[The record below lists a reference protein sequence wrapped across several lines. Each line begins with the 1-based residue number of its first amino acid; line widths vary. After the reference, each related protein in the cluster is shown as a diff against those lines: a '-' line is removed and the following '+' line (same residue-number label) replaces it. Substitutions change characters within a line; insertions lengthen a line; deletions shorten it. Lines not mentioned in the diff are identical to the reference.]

1 MKQELRAAIGSILAT
16 PRWAIVGTS
25 LVLATTFVAG
35 AEAADLPV
43 VCASGACGVGR
54 DFNTGHASTVQV
66 GNTLTINQTVDR
78 ALLNWESFNV
88 SADGRVVFNQPNA
101 NSIALNRIY
110 QESPSRIFGTVEAN
124 GQIYLVNPNGFVF
137 GRTAKINASG
147 ILASTLD
154 ISDDTFARGLL
165 APELIQ
171 NSDPALQSD
180 GRVNVLLRDGSMFRD
195 QNGEPVEVRLV
206 VEEGAKIESR
216 GSGGRVLLASREID
230 NSGTIASPDG
240 QVILAAGDSVYL
252 QASTN
257 ADLRGLLVEVD
268 AGGEAWNRMTG
279 DISAARGNVTV
290 VGLAV
295 NQSGRISASTTV
307 AANGSIR
314 LLARDTATFVNNANL
329 TTSLGPGERGGR
341 LEIGS
346 TSRIEVLPELN
357 DDTTGVDEQRQAP
370 SQISMSGREVTL
382 RSGSQ
387 IVAPAGELT
396 VRAASNPSSNVSYD
410 ADARI
415 RVESGAL
422 IDLSGSDVTLPMSR
436 NLVTVELRANE
447 LRDSPEQRNGALRG
461 QTVVVDAR
469 IGTPLADVSGAL
481 AAVPKSIGER
491 TSHGGTAVFESAGD
505 VAIAEGARIDVSGGV
520 TTFLEGPVSTS
531 QLIGAD
537 GKLYD
542 IGEADPS
549 RTYVGVLN
557 PMFRRAD
564 DRWGYVDLI
573 AAPGINRIEPGY
585 LAGSD
590 AGTVQFAAPS
600 LVMNGTLTATTVAGA
615 YQRLPG
621 QQPLGGQL
629 IIGLPEGLGEALV
642 EDYRAPSVA
651 FSNHPAVIA
660 VGDSPL
666 PPQQTLLLPTEYLS
680 RGFTRTAIY
689 SNGRITIPADTPLN
703 LAAGSTL
710 NLTGQR
716 VDILADVSSTGGSI
730 AATSVLTAGTG
741 VAAIERAGV
750 SVADDVILDVR
761 GNWINDAVSAR
772 TDPFGRPST
781 SVLADGGSIALITRA
796 DNAELV
802 LGDQVRMLANAGAW
816 LQRDGTLQGG
826 DGGSI
831 KIEAAGLSN
840 AFELG
845 DSVTVQAFGVLG
857 ARGGEFSL
865 MAPRIEV
872 NSAAAWSRAQRLDPL
887 PPPDPDP
894 DPSNPPAPIEPL
906 LEYLSIGSSL
916 FTDHG
921 FSRIALTAEGAVDR
935 DVDRDGLR
943 IAGGTEIQA
952 RASVLQMNQGSINA
966 AGATNIAGLAT
977 VALPVES
984 ARQAMSLSFAVDP
997 AGDRSPD
1004 RIGLLT
1010 MQAGA
1015 SISADAGSA
1024 IAFSSVGGIDADGVI
1039 TARGGSIAMTVANP
1053 DIGNDLG
1060 YRPEIG
1066 LHLGA
1071 NAVLDVSGAS
1081 VYEPVGNGLLSG
1093 VIYDGGKVTLQA
1105 NRGYVIVDEGAL
1117 VDVSG
1122 TSAALDRIISADGA
1136 TTRDIIGSNAGSFAM
1151 IAPEAIAF
1159 NGTLRAHAGVGDT
1172 GTATGGELIMR
1183 LSRSRGHAPGPNE
1196 VRDTYPTNPRV
1207 LRVTS
1212 GGIAIGGGAPP
1223 SGFAVLRQ
1231 DVIDDSG
1238 IDALTLEADGRIEFD
1253 DISLSMN
1260 RRIVLDTPEILA
1272 RDGADVSLT
1281 APYLALG
1288 NTLPRAAPTPTTG
1301 TGSFNFQ
1308 GTFIEAIGAVSLS
1321 GATTATLASS
1331 GELRLREIQDGS
1343 VRAGH
1348 LQMAGDLT
1356 LRATQIYPSTLT
1368 AYSLSALGDESTL
1381 RIESAGTPASTP
1393 LTAGGSLTLNAAN
1406 IEQHGVLRAPFGSI
1420 DFNAT
1425 ESITLGA
1432 GSLTSVSADG
1442 AMIPFGRIENG
1453 EWVYQGMNRVVHTA
1467 IPERR
1472 IDLDAPSIEQDS
1484 TATLDLKGGGDLYA
1498 YEWIP
1503 GTGGSKDALAFGDE
1517 AGTPFGRYA
1526 ILPSQR
1532 GQFAPYD
1539 PQETRPYDLQVGDS
1553 VYLSGIPGLEAG
1565 YYALLPARY
1574 ALLPGALLI
1583 EAVPGATDLRPGTTG
1598 TLADGTPVVAGYRTF
1613 GSTGLGGTRYSGFA
1627 IRTSEEARQLATYED
1642 SFASTF
1648 YADRATRTD
1657 QPRPVLPADAGTLSL
1672 LATTSL
1678 DMRGIVNL
1686 GAAKDGRAGRV
1697 EVSAPN
1703 LEVVNAI
1710 SENADT
1716 VQIAASVLNR
1726 WGAGEVWL
1734 GGTQRDGAVDVIAD
1748 DVRIADGVSI
1758 RAEEVVLLA
1767 NRSIDLAAGATIAS
1781 NSGGRAAVD
1790 PETLSA
1796 ATLTLSNDDAGA
1808 AILSVSDRNLYS
1820 VTRTPGDTDVGSIN
1834 AASGSVLTTGGSLL
1848 ANASASVVLD
1858 GDIRARDALWQ
1869 LGSSTVRFDEA
1880 ALADGLNINSALL
1893 ERMGEAGSL
1902 TLASEGAME
1911 FAYALSLGA
1920 GNPLDAL
1927 VLKAGAFNNL
1937 SGGDISF
1944 TAGRVTLAG
1953 THTPAAAATVGT
1965 GTLSI
1970 IATDIDLGET
1980 IGVIDPD
1987 DPNDPEDSVDLGDR
2001 RLALNGFA
2009 NTSLFASHDIRGVGK
2024 TTVDVGGN
2032 LQMTAARVTAA
2043 SGGFTTIDAGLG
2055 NVDISSA
2062 GTASTS
2068 IDGILGG
2075 ALSIKGNDITHS
2087 GTLFLPSGLVNLQ
2100 AASNLSVAS
2109 TGVIDVSGQLVTAA
2123 DRIVGSSGGSVK
2135 LASGATLTTAT
2146 GSVINVS
2153 GATGANAGR
2162 LSMYSTGSANVA
2174 GTLRAQSGGT
2184 GTTGGAFDIYAGSL
2198 GNASGLVSQ
2207 LQTAGFTERQA
2218 IHVATGDL
2226 TLANG
2231 QTVTARNIEWTADQ
2245 GRVTVNGTMR
2255 APSTAQRS
2263 AISLYGA
2270 NVNIG
2275 STAQLNAD
2283 ANAGVRFGGDIE
2295 LGSSTGSLSVA
2306 QGSVISARG
2315 GEMDG
2320 TLRLRAAA
2328 VGRDVAISEL
2338 AGTIRDVDDVVVE
2351 AVRVYNAPAAT
2362 MTAANYTTI
2371 RNDITAYMGPL
2382 GNDLGAGANI
2392 RGRLDATSALGL
2404 RVEVGAELRYNG
2416 NLTLNALDL
2425 NAASWRFDGSPIA
2438 LTVRSTGNIT
2448 VAGNISDG
2456 FGTVATP
2463 LLASESAT
2471 LRFAAG
2477 ANLASARPDAVVRGG
2492 SGNLSLNA
2500 GTSIRTGTGDV
2511 RVAAANDVI
2520 FGTSSIAAPTRI
2532 YTGGIAGTPRD
2543 RTFNFPDRGGN
2554 VSIHAGHDV
2563 KGAEV
2568 SQSVSDWQPQQGTPD
2583 GIRPE
2588 APTKA
2593 GIDLARFGWNTGT
2606 LGGGDVTVVAGN
2618 DVKNLS
2624 AAAADSAAELTE
2636 DTLTRYGGGS
2646 LSVTAGNDVNSAML
2660 YVARGE
2666 AKILADGSLGAT
2678 RASGSGSPLGSLLML
2693 GEATASVAARGDVN
2707 LEVPFNPS
2715 ITMGSSTRSVFF
2727 TYGDHSGFDA
2737 RSNGG
2742 RVILDASDSSR
2753 LSPYLSSNVTTNG
2766 GIGLRVM
2773 PSSLTLMSMVEDVE
2787 MLGGAVSLYASDD
2800 GQLDLFAA
2808 RDLRGLT
2815 GANII
2820 MADLGRDE
2828 LPTPLDP
2835 FRGNVNLSRLMLPPA
2850 AGAAGRHIDDEQPAL
2865 ITAGRDIIGHDLIL
2879 AKTTHMTAGRDIID
2893 TNLRTQNLRDSDVTL
2908 VKAGRDF
2915 TFTPGFVT
2923 GQMNVGGPGRFDVIT
2938 GRNLDLG
2945 LSAGLTTSG
2954 RLLNASLQSAT
2965 GADIN
2970 VMVGMGR
2977 DVDANAFV
2985 DKIIGLSAELRED
2998 LREFMVART
3007 GNADLDYTEA
3017 VKQFKALDATAQR
3030 PLLLDVFYGEL
3041 VASGREANSD
3051 PEKGF
3056 KRGYSAIDALFP
3068 GSRAKDGEV
3077 NPYEGDLSLKLSRIY
3092 TLAGGDISIAAPG
3105 GQVDV
3110 GIANPPSTVG
3120 KRDASLL
3127 GIVAQGTGSVRIFT
3141 NDDVL
3146 VNSSRVFSLLGG
3158 DIAIWSTVG
3167 DIDAGRGSKS
3177 AVSVPAPTVLVD
3189 SNGQITLDYAGA
3201 VAGSG
3206 IRTISTDDNVK
3217 PGDVDLIAPEGVVNA
3232 GDAGIGAGGN
3242 LNIAAQQVVGLDNI
3256 QVGGVSTGVPA
3267 ETSGLGASLAS
3278 VSAAASSSSSAS
3290 TSAVEETDENQEA
3303 QASLAQT
3310 AMSWLEVFVV
3320 GLGEENC
3327 KQDDVDCL
3335 KRQPL

>member
-1 MKQELRAAIGSILAT
+1 MQQELRAAIRSILAT

-25 LVLATTFVAG
+25 LALATTVVDSV
-35 AEAADLPV
+35 EAAELPV

-180 GRVNVLLRDGSMFRD
+180 GRVNVLRRDGTTLTD
-195 QNGEPVEVRLV
+195 VNGEPVEVRLV

-230 NSGTIASPDG
+230 NAGTISSPDG

-252 QASTN
+252 QASAN

-307 AANGSIR
+307 AANGSIK
-314 LLARDTATFVNNANL
+314 LLARDTASFVVNGDN
-329 TTSLGPGERGGR
+329 TTLGAGQNGGR

-346 TSRIEVLPELN
+346 TSRIEVLPELD

-370 SQISMSGREVTL
+370 SQIAMSGREVIL

-396 VRAASNPSSNVSYD
+396 VTAASNPSSTVSYD
-410 ADARI
+410 ASARI
-415 RVESGAL
+415 RVESGVQ

-461 QTVVVDAR
+461 QTIVVDAR

-481 AAVPKSIGER
+481 AAVPKSIAER
-491 TSHGGTAVFESAGD
+491 TSHGGTAVFNSEGD
-505 VAIAEGARIDVSGGV
+505 VAISEGARIDVSGGV
-520 TTFLEGPVSTS
+520 TTFLEGPVGTS

-564 DRWGYVDLI
+564 DRWGYIDLI

-600 LVMNGTLTATTVAGA
+600 IVMNGTLTANTLIGP

-621 QQPLGGQL
+621 QRPLGGQL
-629 IIGLPEGLGEALV
+629 IIGLPEGVNEAVV

-660 VGDSPL
+660 VGNDAPL
-666 PPQQTLLLPTEYLS
+666 PPQQTLLLPTEYLN

-689 SNGRITIPADTPLN
+689 SNGTITIPADTPLN

-716 VDILADVSSTGGSI
+716 VDVLADVASIGGTI
-730 AATSVLTAGTG
+730 AATSVLTAGIG

-750 SVADDVILDVR
+750 SVADGVTLDVR
-761 GNWINDAVSAR
+761 GNWTNDALSAL

-802 LGDQVRMLANAGAW
+802 LGDQVQMLADAGAW

-840 AFELG
+840 AFEIG
-845 DSVTVQAFGVLG
+845 DAVTVQAFGVPG
-857 ARGGEFSL
+857 GRGGRFSL

-894 DPSNPPAPIEPL
+894 SDPPDPIEPL

-921 FSRIALTAEGAVDR
+921 FSSIALTAEGTVDR
-935 DVDRDGLR
+935 DVDPDGLR
-943 IAGGTEIQA
+943 IAEGTQIQA
-952 RASVLQMNQGSINA
+952 RASVLQMNQSSADA
-966 AGATNIAGLAT
+966 ASGVNIANLAT
-977 VALPVES
+977 VTLPVES
-984 ARQAMSLSFAVDP
+984 ARQAMSLSFSVDP
-997 AGDRSPD
+997 SGDRSPD

-1010 MQAGA
+1010 MQSGA
-1015 SISADAGSA
+1015 SINADAGSS

-1039 TARGGSIAMTVANP
+1039 TARGGSIAMTIANP
-1053 DIGNDLG
+1053 DLGNDLG

-1071 NAVLDVSGAS
+1071 NARLDVSGTS
-1081 VYEPVGNGLLSG
+1081 VYEPVGDGLLSG
-1093 VIYDGGKVTLQA
+1093 TIYDGGKVTLQA
-1105 NRGYVIVDEGAL
+1105 NRGYVIADEGAL
-1117 VDVSG
+1117 IDVSG
-1122 TSAALDRIISADGA
+1122 TSAALDRIVSADGA
-1136 TTRDIIGSNAGSFAM
+1136 TTRDIIGSNAGSLTL

-1183 LSRSRGHAPGPNE
+1183 LSRSRGHQPGPNE

-1212 GGIAIGGGAPP
+1212 EGIAIGGGAPP
-1223 SGFAVLRQ
+1223 SGLAVLRQ

-1253 DISLSMN
+1253 DVSLSMN

-1272 RDGADVSLT
+1272 RDGADVSLS

-1288 NTLPRAAPTPTTG
+1288 NTLLRSAPTPTTG

-1331 GELRLREIQDGS
+1331 GDLRLREIQEGS
-1343 VRAGH
+1343 ARAGH
-1348 LQMAGDLT
+1348 LQTAGDLT

-1381 RIESAGTPASTP
+1381 RIESAGSPASTP

-1425 ESITLGA
+1425 QSITLGA

-1442 AMIPFGRIENG
+1442 AVIPFGRIENG
-1453 EWVYQGMNRVVHTA
+1453 EWVYQSANRVVRTA

-1472 IDLDAPSIEQDS
+1472 IDLDAPTIEQDS
-1484 TATLDLKGGGDLYA
+1484 SATLDLEGGGDLYA

-1503 GTGGSKDALAFGDE
+1503 GTGGSKDALGFGDDTQ
-1517 AGTPFGRYA
+1517 TPFGRYA

-1583 EAVPGATDLRPGTTG
+1583 EAVPDATDLQPGTTG

-1627 IRTSEEARQLATYED
+1627 IRTSEQARQLATYED

-1648 YADRATRTD
+1648 YADRAARAD

-1686 GAAKDGRAGRV
+1686 GAAKDGLAGRV

-1734 GGTQRDGAVDVIAD
+1734 GGTQRGGSVDVIAD
-1748 DVRIADGVSI
+1748 DLRISDGVSI

-1767 NRSIDLAAGATIAS
+1767 NRSVDLAAGATIAS
-1781 NSGGRAAVD
+1781 NSGGQAAVD
-1790 PETLSA
+1790 PKSLTA
-1796 ATLTLSNDDAGA
+1796 ADLTFRNDDAGA

-1820 VTRTPGDTDVGSIN
+1820 VTRGAGDADVGSIN
-1834 AASGSVLTTGGSLL
+1834 AASGSTLTTGGSLL
-1848 ANASASVVLD
+1848 AHAPASVVLD

-1880 ALADGLNINSALL
+1880 THADGLNIDSTLL
-1893 ERMGEAGSL
+1893 ARMQEAGSL

-1911 FAYALSLGA
+1911 FSYALSLGA

-1953 THTPAAAATVGT
+1953 THTPAAPATVGS

-1987 DPNDPEDSVDLGDR
+1987 DPNDPEDSIDLGDR

-2009 NTSLFASHDIRGVGK
+2009 NTSLFAANDIRGLGK
-2024 TTVDVGGN
+2024 TTVNVGGN
-2032 LQMTAARVTAA
+2032 LHMAAARVTAA
-2043 SGGFTTIDAGLG
+2043 SGGFTTIDAALG
-2055 NVDISSA
+2055 NVDITST

-2075 ALSIKGNDITHS
+2075 ALSIKGNNIAHS
-2087 GTLFLPSGLVNLQ
+2087 GTLFLPSGVVSLE

-2135 LASGATLTTAT
+2135 LASGGALTTDA
-2146 GSVINVS
+2146 GSLIDVR

-2162 LSMYSTGSANVA
+2162 LSMHATGAANVA
-2174 GTLRAQSGGT
+2174 GTLRAQAGST
-2184 GTTGGAFDIYAGSL
+2184 GATGGAFDIYAGSL
-2198 GNASGLVSQ
+2198 ANPSGLVTQ

-2226 TLANG
+2226 TLANN

-2245 GRVTVNGTMR
+2245 GRVQVDGTMR

-2263 AISLYGA
+2263 AIRLYGA

-2275 STAQLNAD
+2275 STGQLNAD

-2306 QGSVISARG
+2306 QGSVLSARG
-2315 GEMDG
+2315 QQMHG

-2328 VGRDVAISEL
+2328 VGRDVAIGEL
-2338 AGTIRDVDDVVVE
+2338 AGTIRDVDSVVVE
-2351 AVRVYNAPAAT
+2351 AVRVYNAPATVTAT
-2362 MTAANYTTI
+2362 EYNTY
-2371 RNDITAYMGPL
+2371 RNDIAAYMDNSVPEVP
-2382 GNDLGAGANI
+2382 GAGANI
-2392 RGRLDATSALGL
+2392 RGRLDANGALRL
-2404 RVEVGAELRYNG
+2404 RVEAGVELRRDG
-2416 NLTLNALDL
+2416 DLTLNALNL
-2425 NAASWRFDGSPIA
+2425 SPTGSPWRFDDSPIA
-2438 LTVRSTGNIT
+2438 LTVRASGSIN
-2448 VAGNISDG
+2448 VAGTISDG
-2456 FGTVATP
+2456 FNTTPVATT
-2463 LLASESAT
+2463 LLAGDSAT

-2477 ANLASARPDAVVRGG
+2477 ANLASARPDAVVRGAPG
-2492 SGNLSLNA
+2492 SLTLAPNA
-2500 GTSIRTGTGDV
+2500 SIRTGTGDV
-2511 RVAAANDVI
+2511 RVAAANDVN
-2520 FGTSSIAAPTRI
+2520 FGAGSRI
-2532 YTGGIAGTPRD
+2532 YTGGIQGAPTQGTYS
-2543 RTFNFPDRGGN
+2543 FPDRGGN
-2554 VSIHAGHDV
+2554 VSIYAGHDIV
-2563 KGAEV
+2563 GAAV
-2568 SQSVSDWQPQQGTPD
+2568 TQSVTDWQPRQGEIDGAVPD
-2583 GIRPE
+2583 FATRLGVNQS
-2588 APTKA
+2588 
-2593 GIDLARFGWNTGT
+2593 RFGWNTAT
-2606 LGGGDVTVVAGN
+2606 LGGGDLAVVAGN
-2618 DVKNLS
+2618 DINDLS
-2624 AAAADSAAELTE
+2624 AAAADTLVELMPNQ
-2636 DTLTRYGGGS
+2636 LSRFGGGS
-2646 LSVTAGNDVNSAML
+2646 LSVMAGNDVNSALL
-2660 YVARGE
+2660 YVGRGE
-2666 AKILADGSLGAT
+2666 AKVLADGSLGAT
-2678 RASGSGSPLGSLLML
+2678 RPPGVAGLSPLGSLLML
-2693 GEATASVAARGDVN
+2693 GEARGSMAARGDVN
-2707 LEVPFNPS
+2707 LEVSFNPS
-2715 ITMGSSTRSVFF
+2715 VASGFGATAAFF
-2727 TYGDHSGFDA
+2727 TYGDRSALDA

-2742 RVILDASDSSR
+2742 DVILNADGSAR
-2753 LSPYLSSNVTTNG
+2753 LNSYLGSEG
-2766 GIGLRVM
+2766 GNATRVM
-2773 PSSLTLMSMVEDVE
+2773 PSSLTLMSMANDVK
-2787 MLGGAVSLYASDD
+2787 MTGGSVVLYPSND

-2808 RDLRGLT
+2808 RDLLGSS

-2820 MADLGRDE
+2820 MADVGRDE
-2828 LPTPLDP
+2828 LPTPLQA
-2835 FRGNVNLSRLMLPPA
+2835 FRGSLAVGRLLVPLA
-2850 AGAAGRHIDDEQPAL
+2850 ASATGRHIDDDQPAL

-2879 AKTTHMTAGRDIID
+2879 AKTTQMTAGRDIVD
-2893 TNLRTQNLRDSDVTL
+2893 TNLRAQNLRAGDVTL
-2908 VKAGRDF
+2908 VQAGRDL
-2915 TFTPGFVT
+2915 TFSPSFVT

-2945 LSAGLTTSG
+2945 LSTGLTTSG

-2965 GADIN
+2965 GADLN

-2985 DKIIGLSAELRED
+2985 DKIIATSAELRD
-2998 LREFMVART
+2998 SLRKFMVART
-3007 GNADLDYTEA
+3007 GNANLTDEQVVT
-3017 VKQFKALDATAQR
+3017 QFKALDAMAQR
-3030 PLLLDVFYGEL
+3030 PLLLDLFYGEL

-3051 PEKGF
+3051 PTKGF
-3056 KRGYSAIDALFP
+3056 TRGYSAIDALFP
-3068 GSRAKDGEV
+3068 GSRAEEGEV
-3077 NPYEGDLSLKLSRIY
+3077 NPYEGDLTLELSRIY
-3092 TLAGGDISIAAPG
+3092 TLAGGDISIAVPG
-3105 GQVDV
+3105 GLVNV
-3110 GIANPPSTVG
+3110 GLANPPSTVG
-3120 KRDASLL
+3120 ERDQSQL

-3167 DIDAGRGSKS
+3167 DIDAGRGSKT
-3177 AVSVPAPTVLVD
+3177 AVSVPPPTVLVD

-3206 IRTISTDDNVK
+3206 IRTISTDENVK

-3267 ETSGLGASLAS
+3267 ETGGLGASLAS

-3290 TSAVEETDENQEA
+3290 TSAVEEDGAPQDA

-3310 AMSWLEVFVV
+3310 ALSWLEVFVV